1 MHYSGDRTR
10 HFHNLTDLAMDAL
23 RPDETMAP
31 STSRRGAR
39 PRFVLPGTVE
49 AGANLAMLQV
59 CLRAPCSRAVLAS
72 EKAEMLLDMPF
83 ACRALCS
90 SAIFSCACIPTQSHN
105 KDGVNVYMEL
115 RHQ

>member
-1 MHYSGDRTR
+1 MHYLGDRTR

-23 RPDETMAP
+23 RPDEAMAP

-39 PRFVLPGTVE
+39 PRFVLPGTVG

-59 CLRAPCSRAVLAS
+59 CLRAPCSRAVLAP
-72 EKAEMLLDMPF
+72 EKAQVLLDVPF
-83 ACRALCS
+83 SCRALCS
-90 SAIFSCACIPTQSHN
+90 RAMVSCACRPTQSHN
-105 KDGVNVYMEL
+105 KDGANVYMEL